1 MTALWQALRQTFA
14 RLRAA
19 SADNGQTCR
28 RCGACHHVCG
38 LLRRPKPRNDAK
50 VMEE

>member
-1 MTALWQALRQTFA
+1 MTALRLALRQTFE

-19 SADNGQTCR
+19 WADNGQICQ
-28 RCGACHHVCG
+28 RCGVCHHVCG

-50 VMEE
+50 VLEE